1 MDQFVKQEKVVDA
14 FMSAI
19 RATKERLDVLNAYID
34 DHVDEAVLASIMRKM
49 SDCRMKII
57 PCFFAKIYNHIFRLT
72 GRDKNHARK
81 KKNYGIIQRGI
92 SKRDFR

>member
-34 DHVDEAVLASIMRKM
+34 DHVDEAVLASIAYCATQWPLLR
-49 SDCRMKII
+49 
-57 PCFFAKIYNHIFRLT
+57 P
-72 GRDKNHARK
+72 
-81 KKNYGIIQRGI
+81 
-92 SKRDFR
+92 